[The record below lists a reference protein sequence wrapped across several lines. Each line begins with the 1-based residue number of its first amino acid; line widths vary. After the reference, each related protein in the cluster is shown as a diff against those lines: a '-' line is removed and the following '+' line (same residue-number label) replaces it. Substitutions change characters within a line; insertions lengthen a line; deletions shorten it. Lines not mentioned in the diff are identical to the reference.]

1 MAVVSE
7 LFQLESDFLSGR
19 NPLAYIPLCHALRRQ
34 KKYVQALELC
44 QRGVSRNPTSVA
56 GRTLLA
62 RLLGDLGRYEDALRE
77 IAKVEVQ
84 APAAMGILIEKA
96 KCLIRLR
103 KLMEADATLQKLNS
117 LNPLDAQV
125 QLLNRG
131 LSEIRKHEMLSTPLP
146 MKSGFMRKSSM
157 TSREILEHVRDE
169 MKAHCSIL
177 CVAVIPKGA
186 GEPAIEGK
194 EAAAQI
200 AYVFY
205 RDAMKACKD
214 LDVGEVRLGIVE
226 TAEVQLIVLV
236 RQGSLVSLAIQST
249 PSLGKILYRF
259 QTVVGEL
266 VNQVS

>member
-1 MAVVSE
+1 MAAVGE

-34 KKYVQALELC
+34 KKYIQALELC
-44 QRGVSRNPTSVA
+44 QRGVRVGPSSVA

-62 RLLGDLGRYEDALRE
+62 RILSDLGRYEEALRE
-77 IAKVEVQ
+77 VSKVEAE
-84 APAAMGILIEKA
+84 APHAMGVLVEKA

-103 KLMEADATLQKLNS
+103 RLMEADVVLHTLNS
-117 LNPLDAQV
+117 LNPLDPQV
-125 QLLNRG
+125 QVLNRG
-131 LSEIRKHEMLSTPLP
+131 LIELRKHEMLSTPLP
-146 MKSGFMRKSSM
+146 MKSGFMRKPSM
-157 TSREILEHVRDE
+157 TSRDILELVRDE
-169 MKAHCSIL
+169 MKDHCSIL
-177 CVAVIPKGA
+177 SLAVIPKGA

-194 EAAAQI
+194 EEAAEV
-200 AYVFY
+200 AYKFY
-205 RDAMKACKD
+205 RDSTQSCKD
-214 LDVGEVRLGIVE
+214 LEVGAVRLGIIE

-266 VNQVS
+266 VNPVT